1 MRKCKNTND
10 KYLDLPCSVSRIQ
23 RSKMYVKLGW
33 LDIHFLDHEVIVE
46 IDSANRIPAFNLFEE
61 KDDVEQRYNNFRI
74 IDLIR
79 EEFISLGT
87 DYTLIMRMTFKAYN
101 FVTSG
106 VMKKSASN
114 FLLFASTIPHQKQ
127 FESMYVQQQF
137 QFHLAALLRRA
148 DYMRE
153 HKLLRDSQLP

>member
-10 KYLDLPCSVSRIQ
+10 KYLDLPYSVSRIQ

-33 LDIHFLDHEVIVE
+33 LDINFLDHEVIVE
-46 IDSANRIPAFNLFEE
+46 IDSPNSIRAFNLFEE

-87 DYTLIMRMTFKAYN
+87 YYTLIMRMTFKAYN
-101 FVTSG
+101 FMTSG

-137 QFHLAALLRRA
+137 QFHLTALLRRA

-153 HKLLRDSQLP
+153 HKLLRDSQVP

>member
-1 MRKCKNTND
+1 
-10 KYLDLPCSVSRIQ
+10 
-23 RSKMYVKLGW
+23 MYVKLGW

-101 FVTSG
+101 FMTSG
-106 VMKKSASN
+106 VMKKVLLTFYFLHQLYPIKNNLSPCMFSN
-114 FLLFASTIPHQKQ
+114 NSSSI
-127 FESMYVQQQF
+127 
-137 QFHLAALLRRA
+137 
-148 DYMRE
+148 
-153 HKLLRDSQLP
+153 SQLCCGEQTI